1 MTDDLRD
8 LQRDYLL
15 DLRRVIDRLREHGR
29 GLGDHAQF
37 KDAFP
42 EVLFIAHQ
50 LKGSGGSLGFPAI
63 SDVALRIRQEL
74 TSFLDQQS
82 ATRPTPEELSQHVL
96 ALSGELERAVDSA
109 ACRGD

>member
-1 MTDDLRD
+1 MTDELRN

-15 DLRRVIDRLREHGR
+15 DLRSVIDRLRQHGR
-29 GLGDHAQF
+29 DLGDHAQF
-37 KDAFP
+37 KAAFP

-63 SDVALRIRQEL
+63 TDVARRLRDEL
-74 TSFLDQQS
+74 TSFLEP
-82 ATRPTPEELSQHVL
+82 APPTAEQLAQHVL
-96 ALSGELERAVDSA
+96 ALCDELERAVDSA